1 MCRSPG
7 GRRRGWCE
15 VMVNEKRGSKAM
27 WAEDNLNEMYVGDD
41 VHAIQQNMKLRAWR
55 EFKL

>member
-7 GRRRGWCE
+7 GGGVGR
-15 VMVNEKRGSKAM
+15 VNEKRGSKAM

-41 VHAIQQNMKLRAWR
+41 VHAIQQNMKLRSL
-55 EFKL
+55 EGI